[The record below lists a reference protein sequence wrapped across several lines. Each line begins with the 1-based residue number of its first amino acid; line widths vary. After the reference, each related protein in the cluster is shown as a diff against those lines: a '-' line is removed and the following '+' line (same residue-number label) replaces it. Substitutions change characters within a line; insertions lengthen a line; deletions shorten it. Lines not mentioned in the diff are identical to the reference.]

1 MSLNQE
7 NLQALAQRT
16 ARAGVVVKDA
26 INLLATQNTAQQAA
40 IASANGEIATLQ
52 GDLVTVNATLQ
63 NMAQEIADL
72 QSGVNQIVSNLVSEA
87 GALEAVDGD
96 ADGVADTAQ
105 SGQAQS

>member
-7 NLQALAQRT
+7 NLQTLAQRT

-52 GDLVTVNATLQ
+52 GDVTSINATLQ
-63 NMAQEIADL
+63 NIAQEIADL

-87 GALEAVDGD
+87 GALESVDGD
-96 ADGVADTAQ
+96 NDGTADAVQ
-105 SGQAQS
+105 GQAQS